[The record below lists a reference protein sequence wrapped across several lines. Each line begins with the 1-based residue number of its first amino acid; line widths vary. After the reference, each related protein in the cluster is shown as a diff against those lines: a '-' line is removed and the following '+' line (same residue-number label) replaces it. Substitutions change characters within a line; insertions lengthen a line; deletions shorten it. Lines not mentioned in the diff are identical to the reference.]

1 MIKSNAK
8 QRTSDLLEGDI
19 GTTLKR
25 MTIPMILG
33 MVMMMSF
40 GLQASLS
47 ELSFHSLWVF
57 KKSR

>member
-1 MIKSNAK
+1 MIKSNSK

-40 GLQASLS
+40 GLIDTFL
-47 ELSFHSLWVF
+47 
-57 KKSR
+57 